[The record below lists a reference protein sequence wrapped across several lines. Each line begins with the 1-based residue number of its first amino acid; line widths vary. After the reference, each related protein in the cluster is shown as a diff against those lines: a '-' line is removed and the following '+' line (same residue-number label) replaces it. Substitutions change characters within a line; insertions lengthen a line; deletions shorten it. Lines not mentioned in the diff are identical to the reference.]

1 MRSAVSRGQFL
12 TRLVRWGLLGVG
24 TLPTALFGQVVV
36 RVTDVAD
43 HPVPA
48 ALVELWSASERVAA
62 RVTDSDGLARFIA
75 GERARS
81 HAAIVRRIG
90 FLPGHLILGSASDTV
105 VVHLEP
111 LSGSLPSITVL
122 AARQACPQ
130 TDSPEARQLWR
141 EVASRYLT
149 PSTQGRQA
157 NVEER
162 RATVAED
169 QVGSVGTGSLRTG
182 WRLYTLGGMS
192 GARASIAQ
200 RGYIRPLSGSHIYD
214 DFGIW
219 RYPPLHAELA
229 GHFVDSLFGEAH
241 TLTLSRADARNLVLR
256 FCARDRR
263 RDGLDGVMR
272 VDASGSL
279 SDARWTYWNPAR
291 DAELAGGEVIFTP
304 LAESG
309 HAPLFAASGLF
320 WRRLP
325 SKRFLQSWQDY
336 SAWELLADSVGTN
349 GASRRPAP

>member
-1 MRSAVSRGQFL
+1 MSQRASDRLRWSREVHRRRR
-12 TRLVRWGLLGVG
+12 TRWR
-24 TLPTALFGQVVV
+24 
-36 RVTDVAD
+36 
-43 HPVPA
+43 
-48 ALVELWSASERVAA
+48 
-62 RVTDSDGLARFIA
+62 
-75 GERARS
+75 
-81 HAAIVRRIG
+81 AAIVRRIG

-111 LSGSLPSITVL
+111 LSGSLPSVG
-122 AARQACPQ
+122 ARGFQACPQ

-169 QVGSVGTGSLRTG
+169 QVGSVSTGSPRTG
-182 WRLYTLGGMS
+182 WRLYTLGGMT
-192 GARASIAQ
+192 GARASMAQ

-241 TLTLSRADARNLVLR
+241 TLTLSRADSRNLVLR
-256 FCARDRR
+256 FCARRRR

-291 DAELAGGEVIFTP
+291 DAEDPPAVRSSLLRSRSRATPRCSRRAAFISATPTLETLPTELAG
-304 LAESG
+304 A
-309 HAPLFAASGLF
+309 
-320 WRRLP
+320 LP
-325 SKRFLQSWQDY
+325 PGSF
-336 SAWELLADSVGTN
+336 
-349 GASRRPAP
+349 SRTV